1 VTEKANGKRQPRV
14 MLVGLFPPAQGGV
27 TTFLLN
33 LVGSG
38 LSEDYR
44 FEAYSISRP
53 PKKNVV
59 DNWGYASFFRGG
71 VRRMLVGL
79 TLTAWRL
86 LAFPCVVLARR
97 IDLIQ
102 VQASDY
108 QQFWEATLYVA
119 MARALRRPVLMR
131 LGGAFDLFYDGS
143 SPTLKRLIAR
153 AIARPDMLIV
163 QSEYWRGVLARV
175 GRSDGVVVLNNFILE
190 ASIGNSRSKTPSS
203 PTCLFIAGSEARRKG
218 LDVLL
223 DALDRLRTAGVGVRV
238 VMIAVPPVAAERIAA
253 AGFGDA
259 IEMRG
264 DLSRDE
270 VLREMRRADIFLL
283 PSFGEGF
290 PNSLVEAMAQGM
302 AAIVTPVGSVPEAI
316 GEGGGALVVPAG
328 DPAALAEAIGRLAG
342 SPENCARMGV
352 HNQDVIRA
360 RFTSSVVLST
370 LDGAYRRLLVA
381 QSSPA

>member
-1 VTEKANGKRQPRV
+1 

-33 LVGSG
+33 LVGSN
-38 LSEDYR
+38 LAETYH

-59 DNWGYASFFRGG
+59 DNWGYTSFFRGG
-71 VRRMLVGL
+71 IRRILFGL
-79 TLTAWRL
+79 MLTAWRL
-86 LAFPCVVLARR
+86 LAFPWAVLARR
-97 IDLIQ
+97 IDVIQ

-131 LGGAFDLFYDGS
+131 LGGAFDIFYDGS
-143 SPTLKRLIAR
+143 SLALKRLIAR
-153 AIARPDMLIV
+153 AIALPDMLIV

-175 GRSDGVVVLNNFILE
+175 GRSDGVIVLNNFILE
-190 ASIGNSRSKTPSS
+190 ASMGKNRPKAEAPPS
-203 PTCLFIAGSEARRKG
+203 CLFIAGSEARRKG

-223 DALDRLRTAGVGVRV
+223 DALHRLRTAGVGVRV
-238 VMIAVPPVAAERIAA
+238 VMIAVPPVAAQRIAA

-302 AAIVTPVGSVPEAI
+302 AAIVTPVGSVPEVI

-328 DPAALAEAIGRLAG
+328 DPDALAEAIGRLAG
-342 SPENCARMGV
+342 SPENCARMGAR
-352 HNQDVIRA
+352 NQDVIRT

-381 QSSPA
+381 QNSPA